1 MSSFFLNSPVGRRAT
16 FAVEDSCWEQA
27 GSTLTAVRSP
37 SPPYC
42 TAVVCRSPPPTPRSL
57 CTVVSQ
63 QRQFRQPR
71 QLHNPQRRQL

>member
-37 SPPYC
+37 SPPLLHC
-42 TAVVCRSPPPTPRSL
+42 SSLPFAAAADAAQPLHSGEPAAAVQTAAAAT
-57 CTVVSQ
+57 
-63 QRQFRQPR
+63 
-71 QLHNPQRRQL
+71 

>member
-37 SPPYC
+37 SPPLLHC
-42 TAVVCRSPPPTPRSL
+42 SSLPFAAADAAQPLHSGEPAAAVQTAAAAT
-57 CTVVSQ
+57 
-63 QRQFRQPR
+63 
-71 QLHNPQRRQL
+71 